1 MNRFLKAVLAIA
13 TVLSLCG
20 CNQVKPVDTDALS
33 VVATIFPAYDF
44 AKNIAGQS
52 GKVEM
57 LLPPGVES
65 HSYEPSPSDIIK
77 IQNCDVFI
85 YTGGESDSWVEEV
98 LKSLKKPVKTVKMLD
113 CVDLLQEELVEG
125 MQEHSLEHDIGHE
138 DSSSHEHDNSNE
150 DSSSHEHHNS
160 HENTSSHEHDN
171 SHEDTSSHEHDNS
184 HADTSSHEHD
194 NSHEDSH
201 DKEQGTHGY
210 EYDEHVWTSPK
221 NAIKICDSIALA
233 LSEAYPQNKS
243 EYTENCKK
251 YTAQLADIDAEF
263 VKIAEQAKNKTLIFG
278 DRFPMRYFAD
288 SYGFKYYAAFPG
300 CAAQA
305 EPSAATVA
313 FLIDKTKQENISTV
327 FYIELS
333 NHLIADVI
341 SQETKTK
348 TAMLHSCHNVT
359 KAELMQGVS
368 YLSLMKNNI
377 KVLQEALL

>member
-138 DSSSHEHDNSNE
+138 DS
-150 DSSSHEHHNS
+150 
-160 HENTSSHEHDN
+160 
-171 SHEDTSSHEHDNS
+171 
-184 HADTSSHEHD
+184 
-194 NSHEDSH
+194 H

-233 LSEAYPQNKS
+233 LSEVYPQNKS